1 VTLTRHLHLSASVR
15 RMLVVSLLAALGQA
29 LLLVPIPLVIR
40 HVFDSDLRR
49 GHAGGVVVGG
59 IVVLALYLCGS
70 ALALAGRYAV
80 LGATKP
86 AIAGLRS
93 QLVAHIYSLP
103 KSFHDRVDPRQ
114 LHATI
119 VQDSERLDVV
129 ANAAVAQML
138 PAAVVSVGLSI
149 VALVLNPV
157 LFAVL
162 ACAVPVMV
170 IIKRRFGAR
179 VRVRT
184 RTWQAA
190 FDRFSALIQTALR
203 ARTLTEVRGA
213 EKIEL
218 EQLDASGESLSEA
231 GLQMAW
237 RQSGMSIAQGSVLA
251 IATVLVLM
259 VGGSAVAHGDMTTGD
274 LISFYAVVLLLQG
287 QVGTVTSFLPLAI
300 SGRESLERLNEFLD
314 IAEPTPYAGRAR
326 IKFQGNIELRGVSF
340 AYGEEPVLREI
351 DIAIGSGEN
360 LVILGPN
367 GAGKSSLASLI
378 LGLYRPTSGEMLADG
393 IPYAELDIR
402 ALRRAFGVLLQEPV
416 ILPGTVA
423 YNIGYGRPDISRA
436 EIERAAARA
445 GAADFIERLPGGFDA
460 HVGVEGVLLSGG
472 QRQRVALARALLGEP
487 RLLIL
492 DEPTSHLDSGA
503 IAELPRA
510 LAELPRRPTV
520 ITITHDESLAAEA
533 DRVCH
538 VRDGRTIASALAAV
552 TERPA

>member
-1 VTLTRHLHLSASVR
+1 MTLTRHLHLSASVR

-251 IATVLVLM
+251 IANE
-259 VGGSAVAHGDMTTGD
+259 TG
-274 LISFYAVVLLLQG
+274 
-287 QVGTVTSFLPLAI
+287 
-300 SGRESLERLNEFLD
+300 
-314 IAEPTPYAGRAR
+314 
-326 IKFQGNIELRGVSF
+326 
-340 AYGEEPVLREI
+340 
-351 DIAIGSGEN
+351 
-360 LVILGPN
+360 
-367 GAGKSSLASLI
+367 
-378 LGLYRPTSGEMLADG
+378 
-393 IPYAELDIR
+393 
-402 ALRRAFGVLLQEPV
+402 
-416 ILPGTVA
+416 
-423 YNIGYGRPDISRA
+423 
-436 EIERAAARA
+436 RAAAIGDRHGA
-445 GAADFIERLPGGFDA
+445 GAHGRRERGG
-460 HVGVEGVLLSGG
+460 
-472 QRQRVALARALLGEP
+472 P
-487 RLLIL
+487 R
-492 DEPTSHLDSGA
+492 
-503 IAELPRA
+503 
-510 LAELPRRPTV
+510 
-520 ITITHDESLAAEA
+520 
-533 DRVCH
+533 
-538 VRDGRTIASALAAV
+538 
-552 TERPA
+552 

>member
-1 VTLTRHLHLSASVR
+1 MTLTRHLHLSASVR

-378 LGLYRPTSGEMLADG
+378 LGLGGDARRWHP
-393 IPYAELDIR
+393 
-402 ALRRAFGVLLQEPV
+402 LRRA
-416 ILPGTVA
+416 
-423 YNIGYGRPDISRA
+423 
-436 EIERAAARA
+436 
-445 GAADFIERLPGGFDA
+445 
-460 HVGVEGVLLSGG
+460 
-472 QRQRVALARALLGEP
+472 
-487 RLLIL
+487 
-492 DEPTSHLDSGA
+492 
-503 IAELPRA
+503 
-510 LAELPRRPTV
+510 
-520 ITITHDESLAAEA
+520 
-533 DRVCH
+533 
-538 VRDGRTIASALAAV
+538 
-552 TERPA
+552 